1 MNKFKNNFYNQ
12 NNILKIKENKIL
24 LNALEIVNVHFIKIM
39 TIQKHI
45 MEINL

>member
-12 NNILKIKENKIL
+12 NNTARIKENKIL
-24 LNALEIVNVHFIKIM
+24 LNVPEIINANFIKIM
-39 TIQKHI
+39 MILKHI